1 MSEQFSLLD
10 WKPPAEVVPFPSHR
24 SHGATAMVARAIADM
39 ETAKRTGRLNSLR
52 AQTRKRMEPIFGT
65 DTAERA
71 ADDLVR
77 MVRIHMAYCGNL
89 GRPSHKQI
97 KSEAVILSLSGQRI
111 GPSQHGYG
119 GGEAGASGQ
128 GTTFLAGVWGEQPH
142 NNPSEYD
149 AARAREGGAA

>member
-1 MSEQFSLLD
+1 MSEQLSLLD
-10 WKPPAEVVPFPSHR
+10 WKPPAEVLPFPSHR

-65 DTAERA
+65 ETAERA

-77 MVRIHMAYCGNL
+77 MVRIHLAYCGNL
-89 GRPSHKQI
+89 NRPSHKQV
-97 KSEAVILSLSGQRI
+97 KSEAVISSLPRQRI
-111 GPSQHGYG
+111 EPFPHGDG
-119 GGEAGASGQ
+119 GGEAGALGQ
-128 GTTFLAGVWGEQPH
+128 GTKSLAGLGGAHE
-142 NNPSEYD
+142 SLEYD